1 MWERVAKLYQAGPAG
16 KSGHHVQ
23 CLDDFPLLFSPP
35 LALWSSAK
43 AFVGLFPNK
52 KKKNL
57 ISLIPVLNFEGAV
70 MDHSSYFSFSADTPR
85 NSLHSLDDHRP
96 GVLTP
101 ASREQSRLTC
111 TPCCSC
117 QPPDAWADPHTCKGS
132 NRSQAP
138 GPHRGIWNSPKFHPW
153 ELLYSPHSGVWHD

>member
-1 MWERVAKLYQAGPAG
+1 
-16 KSGHHVQ
+16 
-23 CLDDFPLLFSPP
+23 
-35 LALWSSAK
+35 
-43 AFVGLFPNK
+43 
-52 KKKNL
+52 
-57 ISLIPVLNFEGAV
+57 

-138 GPHRGIWNSPKFHPW
+138 APRRHCEHDSAFSYLGRDSVGAGSMPTHLRISP
-153 ELLYSPHSGVWHD
+153 